1 MRESRLFKSTW
12 QYVKRSIFTILRIFV
27 MYKPLY
33 FFTAL
38 GLCFFGA
45 GFMIGLRFL
54 VLMFFFSDSAGHVQS
69 LLLAV
74 ALILIG
80 AQTIMLGLQ
89 ADLIAANRKILED
102 VQYRVRRIFYDQE
115 KTL

>member
-1 MRESRLFKSTW
+1 
-12 QYVKRSIFTILRIFV
+12 
-27 MYKPLY
+27 MYKPLH
-33 FFTAL
+33 FFMSL

-45 GFMIGLRFL
+45 GFLIGLRFL
-54 VLMFFFSDSAGHVQS
+54 ILMFVYKDSVGHMQS

-80 AQTIMLGLQ
+80 VQTIVLGLQ

-102 VQYRVRRIFYDQE
+102 VQYRVRRLFYDKDKE
-115 KTL
+115 NPDN